1 MSSRSAFV
9 SAVLVSGLALPLQ
22 AHDIYS
28 DLVDRTGA
36 SCCDDRDCQ
45 PAPYRFT
52 ASGLQMFV
60 DKRWIDVPAETVQ
73 YHALE
78 GDTGKTSGGHWCGSA
93 KEFDSMAAFYITK
106 CAILPPQSASAQSD
120 QPKFASSSEH

>member
-1 MSSRSAFV
+1 MRTSFALLSA
-9 SAVLVSGLALPLQ
+9 AAAIGLQGPIA
-22 AHDIYS
+22 AHDLYS
-28 DLVDRTGA
+28 HLMDRTGA

-60 DKRWIDVPAETVQ
+60 DQQWIDVPNERVQ
-73 YHALE
+73 YHALA
-78 GDTGKTSGGHWCGSA
+78 GDTGETGGGHWCGSA

-106 CAILPPQSASAQSD
+106 CAILPPQATWAQ
-120 QPKFASSSEH
+120 